1 MSKTRWPGYRH
12 QPHQLEI
19 CHDILS
25 TCCLVD
31 RYQDSFDDVNNV
43 IINVQNVSASSI
55 ESLGSPE
62 KFLQDQAYLF
72 GEQAA
77 FKGAQGWLC

>member
-1 MSKTRWPGYRH
+1 M
-12 QPHQLEI
+12 
-19 CHDILS
+19 
-25 TCCLVD
+25 
-31 RYQDSFDDVNNV
+31 NNV
-43 IINVQNVSASSI
+43 IINVQSVSASSI